1 MPTLIVLLF
10 FAVVGGVGA
19 VVVGVVIVIGT
30 YPVCL
35 STDL

>member
-19 VVVGVVIVIGT
+19 VVVGVVIV
-30 YPVCL
+30 
-35 STDL
+35 SSFN